1 MRSFLQDMGYT
12 QINITVSESTG
23 SSVLNPYQFAGIDR
37 NYLNVV
43 EKRSVIITEYSK
55 DYENEMKNS
64 NKPMVAVQDT
74 GQIDIVDSMFVNYN
88 TSVLPI

>member
-1 MRSFLQDMGYT
+1 M
-12 QINITVSESTG
+12 
-23 SSVLNPYQFAGIDR
+23 LNPYQFAGIDR